1 MFVILVHLERRV
13 LQVEMRFPLDIF
25 FSRPAASFCGWLWLW
40 FVMFFFNVCVF
51 SLGSWL
57 RKRKRKE
64 KGTKAGKTANRARRM
79 YVPYRTDRIVCM
91 YVVLKKLYATNFKL
105 KLEKNKNYRLISMQ
119 TK

>member
-25 FSRPAASFCGWLWLW
+25 FSRPAASFCGVVGGSVAVV
-40 FVMFFFNVCVF
+40 VMFFFNVCVF

-79 YVPYRTDRIVCM
+79 YVPYSTDRS
-91 YVVLKKLYATNFKL
+91 VLCT
-105 KLEKNKNYRLISMQ
+105 
-119 TK
+119 